1 MKIILNNIS
10 KKYNKKYVFKNFSY
24 QFDNKYYSI
33 TGSNGSGKTT
43 LLKIILGY
51 LTPQNGSV
59 DYYRNNSKIEDDNF
73 GLFSFA
79 SPYQEIIEEFTLNE
93 IIHFHFKFLNPINK
107 MKESEI
113 INLLELEGYSNIKIS
128 SFSTGMKQKVKLG
141 LALFSECEFT
151 LLDEPCS
158 NLDDKGITWYHKN
171 IEEFLKFKKIIV
183 ASNNKNEIL
192 NKDIININLDKI

>member
-79 SPYQEIIEEFTLNE
+79 SPYQELIEEFTLNE

>member
-113 INLLELEGYSNIKIS
+113 INLLELERYSNIKIS

>member
-24 QFDNKYYSI
+24 QFENKYYSI

-51 LTPQNGSV
+51 ITPQNGNV
-59 DYYRNNSKIEDDNF
+59 TYYKNNSKIEDDNF
-73 GLFSFA
+73 GFFSFA

-93 IIHFHFKFLNPINK
+93 IIHFHFKFLSSINK
-107 MKESEI
+107 MKENEI
-113 INLLELEGYSNIKIS
+113 INLLEMEEYSNIKIS
-128 SFSTGMKQKVKLG
+128 NFSTGMKQKVKLG

-158 NLDDKGITWYHKN
+158 NLDDNGIIWYHKN
-171 IEEFLKFKKIIV
+171 VEESLKFKKIIV

-192 NKDIININLDKI
+192 NKNVVNINLDKN

>member
-24 QFDNKYYSI
+24 QFENKYYSI

-51 LTPQNGSV
+51 ITPQNGNV
-59 DYYRNNSKIEDDNF
+59 TYYKNNSKIEDDNF
-73 GLFSFA
+73 GFFSFA

-93 IIHFHFKFLNPINK
+93 IINFHFKFLSPINK
-107 MKESEI
+107 MKENEI
-113 INLLELEGYSNIKIS
+113 INLLEMEEYSNIKIS
-128 SFSTGMKQKVKLG
+128 NFSTGMKQKVKLG

-158 NLDDKGITWYHKN
+158 NLDDKGIIWYHKN
-171 IEEFLKFKKIIV
+171 IEESLKFKKIIV

-192 NKDIININLDKI
+192 NKNVVNINLDKN

>member
-1 MKIILNNIS
+1 MKIILNNIT

-113 INLLELEGYSNIKIS
+113 INLLELERYSNIKIS

>member
-24 QFDNKYYSI
+24 QFENKYYSI

-51 LTPQNGSV
+51 ITPQNGNV
-59 DYYRNNSKIEDDNF
+59 TYYKNNSKIEDDNF
-73 GLFSFA
+73 GFFSFA

-93 IIHFHFKFLNPINK
+93 IIHFHFKFLSPINK
-107 MKESEI
+107 MKENEI
-113 INLLELEGYSNIKIS
+113 INLLEMEEYSNIKIS
-128 SFSTGMKQKVKLG
+128 NFSTGMKQKVKLG

-158 NLDDKGITWYHKN
+158 NLDDNGIIWYHKN
-171 IEEFLKFKKIIV
+171 VEESLKFKKIIV

-192 NKDIININLDKI
+192 NKNIVNINLDKN

>member
-51 LTPQNGSV
+51 ITPQNGSV
-59 DYYRNNSKIEDDNF
+59 TYYRNNSKIEDDNF
-73 GLFSFA
+73 GFFSFA

-93 IIHFHFKFLNPINK
+93 IINFHFKFLSPINK
-107 MKESEI
+107 MKENEI
-113 INLLELEGYSNIKIS
+113 INLLEMEEYSNIKIS
-128 SFSTGMKQKVKLG
+128 NFSTGMKQKVKLG

-158 NLDDKGITWYHKN
+158 NLDDNGIIWYHKN
-171 IEEFLKFKKIIV
+171 VEESLKFKKIIV

-192 NKDIININLDKI
+192 NKNVVNINLDKN

>member
-24 QFDNKYYSI
+24 QFENKYYSI

-51 LTPQNGSV
+51 ITPQNGNV
-59 DYYRNNSKIEDDNF
+59 TYYKNNSKIEDDNF
-73 GLFSFA
+73 GFFSFA

-93 IIHFHFKFLNPINK
+93 IIHFHFKFLSPINK
-107 MKESEI
+107 MKENKI
-113 INLLELEGYSNIKIS
+113 INLLEMEEYSNIKIS
-128 SFSTGMKQKVKLG
+128 NFSTGMKQKVKLG

-158 NLDDKGITWYHKN
+158 NLDDNGIIWYHKN
-171 IEEFLKFKKIIV
+171 VEESLKFKKIIV

-192 NKDIININLDKI
+192 NKNVVNINLDKN

>member
-24 QFDNKYYSI
+24 QFENKYYSI

-51 LTPQNGSV
+51 ITPQNGNV
-59 DYYRNNSKIEDDNF
+59 TYYKNNSKIKDDNF
-73 GLFSFA
+73 GFFSFA

-93 IIHFHFKFLNPINK
+93 IINFHFKFLSPINK
-107 MKESEI
+107 MKENEI
-113 INLLELEGYSNIKIS
+113 INLLEMEEYSNIKIS
-128 SFSTGMKQKVKLG
+128 NFSTGMKQKVKLG

-158 NLDDKGITWYHKN
+158 NLDDNGIIWYHKN
-171 IEEFLKFKKIIV
+171 VEESLKFKKIIV

-192 NKDIININLDKI
+192 NKNVVNINLDKN

>member
-24 QFDNKYYSI
+24 QFENKYYSI

-51 LTPQNGSV
+51 ITPQNGNV
-59 DYYRNNSKIEDDNF
+59 TYYKNNSKIEDDNF
-73 GLFSFA
+73 GFFSFA

-93 IIHFHFKFLNPINK
+93 IIHFHFKFLSPINK
-107 MKESEI
+107 MKENEI
-113 INLLELEGYSNIKIS
+113 INLLELEEYANIKIS
-128 SFSTGMKQKVKLG
+128 NFSTGMKQKVKLG

-158 NLDDKGITWYHKN
+158 NLDDKGISWYHKN
-171 IEEFLKFKKIIV
+171 VEEFLKFKKIII
-183 ASNNKNEIL
+183 ASNNKNEVL
-192 NKDIININLDKI
+192 NKDIININLDKN

>member
-24 QFDNKYYSI
+24 QFENKYYSI

-51 LTPQNGSV
+51 ITPQNGNV
-59 DYYRNNSKIEDDNF
+59 TYYKNNSKIEDDNF
-73 GLFSFA
+73 GFFSFA

-93 IIHFHFKFLNPINK
+93 IIHFHFKFLSPINK
-107 MKESEI
+107 MKENEI
-113 INLLELEGYSNIKIS
+113 INLLEMEEYSNIKIS
-128 SFSTGMKQKVKLG
+128 NFSTGMKQKVKLG

-158 NLDDKGITWYHKN
+158 NLDDKGIIWYHKN
-171 IEEFLKFKKIIV
+171 IEESLKFKKIIV

-192 NKDIININLDKI
+192 NKNVVNINLDKN

>member
-10 KKYNKKYVFKNFSY
+10 KRYNKKYVLKNFSY
-24 QFDNKYYSI
+24 EFKNKYYSI

-51 LTPQNGSV
+51 TAPNKGSIT
-59 DYYRNNSKIEDDNF
+59 YYRNNSKIEDDNSGF
-73 GLFSFA
+73 FSFA

-93 IIHFHFKFLNPINK
+93 IIHFHFKFLSPINK
-107 MKESEI
+107 MKENEI
-113 INLLELEGYSNIKIS
+113 INLLEMEEYANIKIS
-128 SFSTGMKQKVKLG
+128 NFSTGMKQKLKVG

-158 NLDDKGITWYHKN
+158 NLDDKGISWYHKKV
-171 IEEFLKFKKIIV
+171 EEILKFKKIIV
-183 ASNNKNEIL
+183 ASNNKNEFI
-192 NKDIININLDKI
+192 NKDIININLDKS

>member
-1 MKIILNNIS
+1 MKIILNNIT

>member
-10 KKYNKKYVFKNFSY
+10 KRYNKKYVLKNFSY
-24 QFDNKYYSI
+24 EFKNKYYSI

-51 LTPQNGSV
+51 TAPNKGSIT
-59 DYYRNNSKIEDDNF
+59 YYRNNSKIEDDNSGF
-73 GLFSFA
+73 FSFA

-93 IIHFHFKFLNPINK
+93 IIHFHFKFLSPINK
-107 MKESEI
+107 MKENEI
-113 INLLELEGYSNIKIS
+113 INLLEMEEYDNIKIS
-128 SFSTGMKQKVKLG
+128 NFSTGMKQKVKLG

-158 NLDDKGITWYHKN
+158 NLDDKGISWYHKN
-171 IEEFLKFKKIIV
+171 IEKILKFKKIIV
-183 ASNNKNEIL
+183 ASNNKNEVI
-192 NKDIININLDKI
+192 NKDIININLDKV

>member
-24 QFDNKYYSI
+24 QFENKYYSI

-51 LTPQNGSV
+51 ITPQNGNV
-59 DYYRNNSKIEDDNF
+59 TYYKNNSKIEDDNF
-73 GLFSFA
+73 GFFSFA

-93 IIHFHFKFLNPINK
+93 IINFHFKFLSPINK
-107 MKESEI
+107 MKENEI
-113 INLLELEGYSNIKIS
+113 INLLEMEEYSNIKIS
-128 SFSTGMKQKVKLG
+128 NFSTGMKQKVKLG

-158 NLDDKGITWYHKN
+158 NLDDNGIIWYHKN
-171 IEEFLKFKKIIV
+171 VEESLKFKKIIV

-192 NKDIININLDKI
+192 NKNVVNINLDKN

>member
-24 QFDNKYYSI
+24 QFENKYYSI

-51 LTPQNGSV
+51 ITPQNGNV
-59 DYYRNNSKIEDDNF
+59 TYYKNNSKIEDDNF
-73 GLFSFA
+73 GFFSFA

-93 IIHFHFKFLNPINK
+93 IIHFHFKFLSPINK
-107 MKESEI
+107 MKENEI
-113 INLLELEGYSNIKIS
+113 INLLELEEYSNIKIS
-128 SFSTGMKQKVKLG
+128 NFSTGMKQKVKLG

-158 NLDDKGITWYHKN
+158 NLDDNGIIWYHKN
-171 IEEFLKFKKIIV
+171 VEESLKFKKIIV

-192 NKDIININLDKI
+192 NKNVVNINLDKN

>member
-24 QFDNKYYSI
+24 QFENKYYSI

-51 LTPQNGSV
+51 ITPQNGNV
-59 DYYRNNSKIEDDNF
+59 TYYKNNSKIEDDNF
-73 GLFSFA
+73 GFFSFA

-93 IIHFHFKFLNPINK
+93 IIHFHFKFLSPINK
-107 MKESEI
+107 MKEKEI
-113 INLLELEGYSNIKIS
+113 INLLEMEEYSNIKIS
-128 SFSTGMKQKVKLG
+128 NFSTGMKQKVKLG

-158 NLDDKGITWYHKN
+158 NLDDNGIIWYHKN
-171 IEEFLKFKKIIV
+171 VEESLKFKKIIV

-192 NKDIININLDKI
+192 NKNVVNINLDKN

>member
-10 KKYNKKYVFKNFSY
+10 KRYNKKYVLKNFSY
-24 QFDNKYYSI
+24 EFKNKYYSI

-51 LTPQNGSV
+51 TAPNKGSIT
-59 DYYRNNSKIEDDNF
+59 YYRNNSKIEDDNSGF
-73 GLFSFA
+73 FSFA

-93 IIHFHFKFLNPINK
+93 IIHFHFKFLSPINK
-107 MKESEI
+107 MKENEI
-113 INLLELEGYSNIKIS
+113 INLLEMEEYDNIKIS
-128 SFSTGMKQKVKLG
+128 NFSTGMKQKVKLG

-158 NLDDKGITWYHKN
+158 NLDDKGIIWYHKKV
-171 IEEFLKFKKIIV
+171 EEILKFKKIIV
-183 ASNNKNEIL
+183 ASNNKNEFI
-192 NKDIININLDKI
+192 NKDIININLDKS

>member
-24 QFDNKYYSI
+24 QFENKYYSI

-51 LTPQNGSV
+51 ITPQNGNV
-59 DYYRNNSKIEDDNF
+59 TYYKNNSKIEDDNF
-73 GLFSFA
+73 GFFSFA

-93 IIHFHFKFLNPINK
+93 IIHFHFKFLSPINK
-107 MKESEI
+107 MKENEI
-113 INLLELEGYSNIKIS
+113 INLLEMEEYSNIRIS
-128 SFSTGMKQKVKLG
+128 NFSTGMKQKVKLG

-158 NLDDKGITWYHKN
+158 NLDDNGIIWYHKN
-171 IEEFLKFKKIIV
+171 VEESLKFKKIIV

-192 NKDIININLDKI
+192 NKNVVNINLDKN

>member
-10 KKYNKKYVFKNFSY
+10 KRYNKKYVLKNFSY
-24 QFDNKYYSI
+24 EFKNKCYSI

-51 LTPQNGSV
+51 TTPNKGSIT
-59 DYYRNNSKIEDDNF
+59 YYRNNSKIEDDNSGF
-73 GLFSFA
+73 FSFA

-93 IIHFHFKFLNPINK
+93 IIHFHFKFLSPINK
-107 MKESEI
+107 MKENEI
-113 INLLELEGYSNIKIS
+113 INLLEMEEYDNIKIS
-128 SFSTGMKQKVKLG
+128 NFSTGMKQKLKLG

-158 NLDDKGITWYHKN
+158 NLDDKGISWYHKKV
-171 IEEFLKFKKIIV
+171 EEILKFKKIIV
-183 ASNNKNEIL
+183 ASNNKNEFI
-192 NKDIININLDKI
+192 NKDIININLDKS

>member
-24 QFDNKYYSI
+24 QFENKYYSI

-51 LTPQNGSV
+51 ITPQNGNV
-59 DYYRNNSKIEDDNF
+59 TYYKNNSKIEDDNF
-73 GLFSFA
+73 GFFSFA

-93 IIHFHFKFLNPINK
+93 IIHFHFKFLSPINK
-107 MKESEI
+107 MKENEI
-113 INLLELEGYSNIKIS
+113 INLLEMEEYSNIKIS
-128 SFSTGMKQKVKLG
+128 NFSTGMKQKVKLG

-158 NLDDKGITWYHKN
+158 NLDDNGIIWYHKN
-171 IEEFLKFKKIIV
+171 VEESLKFKKIIV

-192 NKDIININLDKI
+192 NKNVVNINLDKN

>member
-51 LTPQNGSV
+51 ITPQNGNV
-59 DYYRNNSKIEDDNF
+59 TYYKNNSKIEDDNF
-73 GLFSFA
+73 GFFSFA

-93 IIHFHFKFLNPINK
+93 IIHFHFKFLSPINK
-107 MKESEI
+107 MKENEI
-113 INLLELEGYSNIKIS
+113 INLLELEEYANIKIS
-128 SFSTGMKQKVKLG
+128 NFSTGMKQKVKLG

-158 NLDDKGITWYHKN
+158 NLDDKGISWYHKN
-171 IEEFLKFKKIIV
+171 VEEFLKFKKIII
-183 ASNNKNEIL
+183 ASNNKNEVL
-192 NKDIININLDKI
+192 NKDIININLDKN

>member
-24 QFDNKYYSI
+24 QFENKYYSI

-51 LTPQNGSV
+51 ITPQNGNV
-59 DYYRNNSKIEDDNF
+59 TYYKNNSKIEDDNF
-73 GLFSFA
+73 GFFSFA

-93 IIHFHFKFLNPINK
+93 IINFHFKFLSPINK
-107 MKESEI
+107 IKENEI
-113 INLLELEGYSNIKIS
+113 INLLELEEYSNIKIS
-128 SFSTGMKQKVKLG
+128 NFSTGMKQKVKLG

-158 NLDDKGITWYHKN
+158 NLDDNGIIWYHKN
-171 IEEFLKFKKIIV
+171 VEESLKFKKIIV

-192 NKDIININLDKI
+192 NKNVVNINLDKN

>member
-10 KKYNKKYVFKNFSY
+10 KKYNKKNVFKNFSY
-24 QFDNKYYSI
+24 EFENKYYSI

-51 LTPQNGSV
+51 ITPNNGSV
-59 DYYRNNSKIEDDNF
+59 TYYSNNSKIEDDNF
-73 GLFSFA
+73 GFFSFA
-79 SPYQEIIEEFTLNE
+79 SPYQELIEEFTLNE

-107 MKESEI
+107 MKENEI
-113 INLLELEGYSNIKIS
+113 ISLLELEEYSNIKIS
-128 SFSTGMKQKVKLG
+128 NFSTGMKQKLKLG
-141 LALFSECEFT
+141 LALFSKCEFT

-158 NLDDKGITWYHKN
+158 NLDDKGISWYHKN
-171 IEEFLKFKKIIV
+171 VEEFLKFKKIIV
-183 ASNNKNEIL
+183 ASNNKNEVL

>member
-24 QFDNKYYSI
+24 QFENKYYSI

-51 LTPQNGSV
+51 ITPQNGNV
-59 DYYRNNSKIEDDNF
+59 TYYKNNSKIEDDNF
-73 GLFSFA
+73 GFFSFA

-93 IIHFHFKFLNPINK
+93 IIHFHFKFLSPINK
-107 MKESEI
+107 MKENEI
-113 INLLELEGYSNIKIS
+113 INLLEMEEYSNIKIS
-128 SFSTGMKQKVKLG
+128 NFSTGMKQKVKLG

-158 NLDDKGITWYHKN
+158 NLDDKGIIWYHKN
-171 IEEFLKFKKIIV
+171 VEESLKFKKIIV

-192 NKDIININLDKI
+192 NKNVVNINLDKN

>member
-10 KKYNKKYVFKNFSY
+10 KRYNKKYVLKNFSY
-24 QFDNKYYSI
+24 EFKNKYYSI

-51 LTPQNGSV
+51 TAPNKGSIT
-59 DYYRNNSKIEDDNF
+59 YYRNNSKIEDDNSGF
-73 GLFSFA
+73 FSFA

-93 IIHFHFKFLNPINK
+93 IIHFHFKFLSPINK
-107 MKESEI
+107 MKENEI
-113 INLLELEGYSNIKIS
+113 INLLEMEEYDNIKIS
-128 SFSTGMKQKVKLG
+128 NFSTGMKQKLKLG

-158 NLDDKGITWYHKN
+158 NLDDKGISWYHKN
-171 IEEFLKFKKIIV
+171 VEEILKFKKIIV
-183 ASNNKNEIL
+183 ASNNKNEVI
-192 NKDIININLDKI
+192 NKDIININLDKV